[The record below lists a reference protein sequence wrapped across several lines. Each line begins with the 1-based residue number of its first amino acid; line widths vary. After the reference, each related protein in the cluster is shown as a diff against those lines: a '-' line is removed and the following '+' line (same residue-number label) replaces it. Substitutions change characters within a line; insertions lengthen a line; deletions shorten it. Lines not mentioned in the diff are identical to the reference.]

1 MTRRQASP
9 EDPGGDAQG
18 KYGGYASDSEE
29 ETSWSWPESAE
40 YYEYV
45 YERQYEAGIGF
56 SQLVTRENRT
66 WKEKSRRGFHLHIG
80 AGRLGL
86 GLVIPA
92 VSRSKTP
99 IGVLQRPSEAWSPL
113 MDTKRMDI
121 MVNGET
127 VFKDMI
133 VVRDLTELPD
143 WDERRPNLFALSE
156 DPILLQILV
165 RTATSFSMSMGPFMK
180 DVIPLLSTLPLP
192 EETDDPAEFVAPVLY
207 AAENDHKMVE
217 EVAEALIGRV
227 DVCTVMV
234 DRICTDRKIG
244 ELRVEVSCEPY
255 EGEMVVM
262 ADSTG
267 STHHRLTRD
276 PRQLP
281 PPFEGDH
288 VRLPSK
294 QEQAEYFTQR
304 KFLLVNGSHTTLAFL
319 TLCLR
324 QPLRG
329 AKTGASATAAAAAAA
344 EGQSHL
350 HEYTPPGDHEL
361 INWANCGEEL
371 HQEIWAW
378 AVARLLILLT
388 AFPTTVLMEAHNV
401 TTEDALCDVLL
412 DYSRE
417 TLTRFASTKDT
428 TARVLQGGVANRWET
443 RLKTVDRFLQ
453 PKTKLRKMKAKLVER
468 AGLTFPYIKQV
479 VARLCDE
486 SQRFTGL
493 EFEEEEEEE
502 VKKENVT
509 V

>member
-29 ETSWSWPESAE
+29 EASWSWPETAE
-40 YYEYV
+40 YYEYA
-45 YERQYEAGIGF
+45 YERQYEAGIAF
-56 SQLVTRENRT
+56 PQLVTRENRT

-99 IGVLQRPSEAWSPL
+99 IGVLQRPSDAWSPL

-127 VFKDMI
+127 VLKDMI

-165 RTATSFSMSMGPFMK
+165 RTATSFSMSLGPFMK

-192 EETDDPAEFVAPVLY
+192 EEADDPTEFVAPVLY

-217 EVAEALIGRV
+217 EVAEALAGRV

-244 ELRVEVSCEPY
+244 ELRVEVACEPY

-262 ADSTG
+262 ADSAAG
-267 STHHRLTRD
+267 HGVPRD

-281 PPFEGDH
+281 PPFKGDH

-324 QPLRG
+324 QPL
-329 AKTGASATAAAAAAA
+329 AATAAGDA
-344 EGQSHL
+344 EGQKKQRHA
-350 HEYTPPGDHEL
+350 YTPPGDHEL

-371 HQEIWAW
+371 HKEIWAW

-388 AFPTTVLMEAHNV
+388 AFPTTVLMEAHDV

-412 DYSRE
+412 AYSRE

-453 PKTKLRKMKAKLVER
+453 PKTKLRKMKAKLVDR

-502 VKKENVT
+502 MKKENMAV
-509 V
+509 

>member
-1 MTRRQASP
+1 MTRRHASP
-9 EDPGGDAQG
+9 EDPESDVHG

-56 SQLVTRENRT
+56 PFPVEGENRT

-92 VSRSKTP
+92 VARSATP
-99 IGVLQRPSEAWSPL
+99 LGILQRPSEAWAPL
-113 MDTKRMDI
+113 MDTKRMDV
-121 MVNGET
+121 MVNEET
-127 VFKDMI
+127 AVKDMI

-143 WDERRPNLFALSE
+143 WDERRPNLFVLSE
-156 DPILLQILV
+156 DPILLQTLV
-165 RTATSFSMSMGPFMK
+165 RTATSFSMSLGPFMK
-180 DVIPLLSTLPLP
+180 DVVPLLSTLPLHG
-192 EETDDPAEFVAPVLY
+192 EAEDPADFVLPVLY

-217 EVAEALIGRV
+217 EVAEALAGRV
-227 DVCTVMV
+227 EVRKVMV
-234 DRICTDRKIG
+234 DRICTAREIG
-244 ELRVEVSCEPY
+244 ELRVEVACEPY

-262 ADSTG
+262 AESLGKHGLHQGGET
-267 STHHRLTRD
+267 
-276 PRQLP
+276 PRLP
-281 PPFEGDH
+281 PPFKGNH

-324 QPLRG
+324 QPP
-329 AKTGASATAAAAAAA
+329 APKKSAAGH
-344 EGQSHL
+344 EGP
-350 HEYTPPGDHEL
+350 ETYTPPADHEL
-361 INWANCGEEL
+361 INWSNCGEQL

-388 AFPTTVLMEAHNV
+388 AFPATVLMEAHDV
-401 TTEDALCDVLL
+401 TTEDALCEVLL
-412 DYSRE
+412 AYAEE
-417 TLTRFASTKDT
+417 TLQRFASTTDS

-453 PKTKLRKMKAKLVER
+453 PKTKLRKLKAKLVEK
-468 AGLTFPYIKQV
+468 AGLSFPYIKQV
-479 VARLCDE
+479 VARLCED
-486 SQRFTGL
+486 SHRFTGL
-493 EFEEEEEEE
+493 ELERNEGL
-502 VKKENVT
+502 VKEDLV

>member
-29 ETSWSWPESAE
+29 EASWSWPESAE

-56 SQLVTRENRT
+56 PQLVTRENRT

-86 GLVIPA
+86 GLVVPA

-99 IGVLQRPSEAWSPL
+99 IGVLQRPSDAWAPI

-121 MVNGET
+121 MVNSET
-127 VFKDMI
+127 VLKDMI

-165 RTATSFSMSMGPFMK
+165 RTATSFSMSLGPFMK
-180 DVIPLLSTLPLP
+180 DVIPLLSTLPLQ
-192 EETDDPAEFVAPVLY
+192 EEADDPAEFISPILY

-217 EVAEALIGRV
+217 EVADALAGRV
-227 DVCTVMV
+227 DVRTVMV

-244 ELRVEVSCEPY
+244 ELRVEVTCEPY

-262 ADSTG
+262 ADSAD
-267 STHHRLTRD
+267 SSRHRITRD

-281 PPFEGDH
+281 PPFSGDH

-324 QPLRG
+324 QPVRAAGAGGRG
-329 AKTGASATAAAAAAA
+329 GLTDAVGEKV
-344 EGQSHL
+344 L
-350 HEYTPPGDHEL
+350 HAYTPPGDHQL
-361 INWANCGEEL
+361 INWANCGEKL
-371 HQEIWAW
+371 HKEIWAW

-388 AFPTTVLMEAHNV
+388 AFPTTVLMEAHDV

-417 TLTRFASTKDT
+417 TLTRFESTKDT

-453 PKTKLRKMKAKLVER
+453 PKTKLRKMKAKLVDR

-479 VARLCDE
+479 VSRLCDE

-493 EFEEEEEEE
+493 EIEEEEEEM
-502 VKKENVT
+502 KKENMAV
-509 V
+509 